1 MNGIFRII
9 FISFLIL
16 FLNSLP
22 AQAETVNEGLQNKEI
37 IQLEVEKKDQI
48 KENIKSSLTEKE
60 TDEDIKKDVVENS
73 ADVEF
78 SLFDVIINEEE
89 NPDHP
94 FKIEEDSLFGKIYQK
109 KLERTSIP
117 SYLLREELT
126 FNYKKGIVDKVQ
138 FYGAYQGFVKG
149 TFEGSDDYDTEYEWG
164 FANVGAFGDF
174 KNKKNAFKVQ
184 LNLKPQS
191 GQDYMHSLFADMYIV
206 NTSIPNHKIII
217 GHSRDQIGFE
227 GASSSYILP
236 FATRSQIARNFGNV
250 RALGVRVAGN
260 YPLADYSAAINSSD
274 RYFHEFFPGLEFT
287 SRVDF
292 KPLGKTDGKYGNL
305 VLGTGINTGRRHENY
320 TVGSAYAGYSYKKFA
335 INGEYAIADGYNG
348 RNFSSNKAT
357 GFNTTVSYRLTKR
370 LHALVRFDQFD
381 PNRDISGDLR
391 REYTAGLNYFIKG
404 QALRLILNYVFC
416 DNQNSQDSHR
426 IILGTQILL

>member
-1 MNGIFRII
+1 MNRIFRVI
-9 FISFLIL
+9 FIFCFIL
-16 FLNSLP
+16 FPSNP
-22 AQAETVNEGLQNKEI
+22 IQAQTTDTENIGQEI
-37 IQLEVEKKDQI
+37 IQLEVAKKEPI

-60 TDEDIKKDVVENS
+60 TDEDIQKDIAKDS

-78 SLFDVIINEEE
+78 SLFDSIINDEE
-89 NPDHP
+89 NQDHP
-94 FKIEEDSLFGKIYQK
+94 FKIEEDSLFGKIYK
-109 KLERTSIP
+109 KKIERTSIP

-126 FNYKKGIVDKVQ
+126 FNYQKGIIDKVQ
-138 FYGAYQGFVKG
+138 FYGAYQGFIKG

-164 FANVGAFGDF
+164 FANIGAFGDF
-174 KNKKNAFKVQ
+174 KNKKNAFKIQ

-191 GQDYMHSLFADMYIV
+191 GQDYLHSLFADMYIV

-217 GHSRDQIGFE
+217 GHSRDQIGYE
-227 GASSSYILP
+227 GAASSYVLP
-236 FATRSQIARNFGNV
+236 FATRSQIARNFGNI
-250 RALGVRVAGN
+250 RTLGVRVAGS
-260 YPLADYSAAINSSD
+260 YPLVDYSAAINSSD
-274 RYFHEFFPGLEFT
+274 RYFHELFPGLEFT

-305 VLGTGINTGRRHENY
+305 ILGTGINTGRRHENY

-335 INGEYAIADGYNG
+335 INAEYAIADGYNG
-348 RNFSSNKAT
+348 KNFSSNKAT

-370 LHALVRFDQFD
+370 LHVLARVDQFD
-381 PNRDISGDLR
+381 PNRDVGGDLR

-404 QALRLILNYVFC
+404 QALKLILNYVFC
-416 DNQNSQDSHR
+416 DKQNSQDSHR